1 MRCLISAG
9 PTWEPLDRVR
19 RLTNLSTGSLGGE
32 LANHLANQ
40 GHSVRLLL
48 GETATWQSP
57 LAAVSVHRFSNTETL
72 RQLFIESAG
81 WRPNVVFHAAAVS
94 DFTGGASFRRL
105 SDGSLV
111 PVAAGKL
118 TTREGDLLIELR
130 PTPKLLPE
138 LPKTFPDTRIVGW
151 KYEVDGS
158 PADALA
164 AGRRQL
170 AESVTSGCVVNG
182 PAYGIG
188 FGFLTPGKEVIHLA
202 NKPALFAVLTEL
214 CR

>member
-19 RLTNLSTGSLGGE
+19 RLTNFSTGSLGGE
-32 LANHLANQ
+32 LANHLASQ
-40 GHSVRLLL
+40 GHSVSLLL

-57 LAAVSVHRFSNTETL
+57 LAAVSVVRFSTTETL
-72 RQLFIESAG
+72 RQLFIEGAG
-81 WRPNVVFHAAAVS
+81 WLPEVVFHAAAVS

-105 SDGSLV
+105 SDGSMV
-111 PVAAGKL
+111 PIAAGKL
-118 TTREGDLLIELR
+118 TTREGDLLVELR

-138 LPKTFPDTRIVGW
+138 LPKIFPGARIVGW

-170 AESVTSGCVVNG
+170 AESASDGCVVNG
-182 PAYGIG
+182 PAYGAG
-188 FGFLTPGKEVIHLA
+188 FGFLTPGNEIIHLA
-202 NKPALFAVLTEL
+202 NKPALFAVLAGL

>member
-32 LANHLANQ
+32 LANHLAHQ
-40 GHSVRLLL
+40 GHEVRLLL

-57 LAAVSVHRFSNTETL
+57 LAAVAVNRFSTTESL
-72 RQLFIESAG
+72 RQRFFGAADWHPDL
-81 WRPNVVFHAAAVS
+81 VFHAAAVS
-94 DFTGGASFRRL
+94 DFTGGAAFRRL
-105 SDGSLV
+105 PDGTLA
-111 PVAAGKL
+111 PVTAGKL

-138 LPKTFPDTRIVGW
+138 LPTTFPGARIIGW
-151 KYEVDGS
+151 KYEVDGTR
-158 PADALA
+158 AAALE

-170 AESVTSGCVVNG
+170 AESVTFGCVVNG
-182 PAYGIG
+182 PAYGVG
-188 FGFLTPGKEVIHLA
+188 FGFLRSGQELLHLA
-202 NKPALFAVLTEL
+202 DKPALFAALAAL
-214 CR
+214 GH

>member
-32 LANHLANQ
+32 LANHLVSK
-40 GHSVRLLL
+40 GHEVRLLL
-48 GETATWQSP
+48 SETATWQRP
-57 LAAVSVHRFSNTETL
+57 LAAVDVHRFSTTESL
-72 RQLFIESAG
+72 RQRFCEAADWHPDL
-81 WRPNVVFHAAAVS
+81 VFHAAAVS

-105 SDGSLV
+105 PDGTLSRV
-111 PVAAGKL
+111 TAGKL

-138 LPKTFPDTRIVGW
+138 LPTTFPGARIIGW
-151 KYEVDGS
+151 KYEVDGTR
-158 PADALA
+158 AEALE

-170 AESVTSGCVVNG
+170 ANSLTFGCVVNG
-182 PAYGIG
+182 PAYGAG
-188 FGFLTPGKEVIHLA
+188 FGFLKSGEEFIHLA
-202 NKPALFAVLTEL
+202 DKPALFTTLAAL